1 MRSIFEYMASM
12 IIMILISFIFVSLL
26 FVEMQIVKARNYHTR
41 VIENIQNI
49 GDYNNLD
56 YSDFDENFS
65 FELVDENTLKVTYQ
79 YEINTPFFGSFDT
92 KTLVGYA
99 R

>member
-26 FVEMQIVKARNYHTR
+26 FIEMQIVKARNYHTS
-41 VIENIQNI
+41 VIENIQNV
-49 GDYNNLD
+49 GDYENLD
-56 YSDFDENFS
+56 FSDFDDNFN
-65 FELVDENTLKVTYQ
+65 FELIDDSTLKVTYQ
-79 YEINTPFFGSFDT
+79 YEINTPFFGSLKT